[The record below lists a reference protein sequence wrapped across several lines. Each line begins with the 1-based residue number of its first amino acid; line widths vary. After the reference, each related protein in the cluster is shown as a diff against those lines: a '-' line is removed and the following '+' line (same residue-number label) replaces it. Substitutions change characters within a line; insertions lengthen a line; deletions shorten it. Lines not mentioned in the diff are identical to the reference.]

1 MFTIFQL
8 LHDLSLTESVLWRQ
22 GAEHRYAACNLAN
35 GPIQAGV
42 LYLGAPQVWPD
53 AGGET
58 AGFLLLNVPQP
69 PKQLPKGCEAVGL
82 ATDEPPAGLFARL
95 QAAAV
100 ARLQQDLDRAGWLTR
115 ALQARTPAQLMK
127 QAAMM
132 LQNPVILTTASY
144 RVLAMEDGGLSFS
157 DPVWEE
163 AKQTG
168 YCGAESVR
176 LFENENITRQVLQS
190 PGPLVLETGL
200 AAQIP
205 RILSKVEAGGR
216 VCAYFGV
223 FQVGRA
229 FTPWDLERTAWV
241 IRTLETMIELSHL
254 ATWDEEAI
262 GDSLIVDLLQ
272 GRLQQATLLNDR
284 MRAAGW
290 RPQRNFRC
298 AVLLPDSPEKGIAN
312 ADYLLHLLRR
322 TLPLCRA
329 VRYQN
334 GLVVLLNFAQEGGLE
349 PYDGLLRQL
358 ADEYDLFVGISSE
371 FRRLIRLPLYC
382 GTAREAVRLS
392 RRVAPQ
398 RRVTYFCDVMPFAM
412 ASRIEPEA
420 RTAFEQTKYK
430 ILADHNRRH
439 GTGLCQTLQAYIQ
452 CGCST
457 VQAAEKLFLHRNTLS
472 HRLDKIV
479 EISGID
485 LKNGEELTHF
495 LFSCRLA
502 QWDALCRDEKEE

>member
-1 MFTIFQL
+1 M
-8 LHDLSLTESVLWRQ
+8 
-22 GAEHRYAACNLAN
+22 
-35 GPIQAGV
+35 
-42 LYLGAPQVWPD
+42 YLGAPQVWPD

-157 DPVWEE
+157 DPVWAE

-200 AAQIP
+200 ACSNPPDFKQGGSRGP
-205 RILSKVEAGGR
+205 GVRLFWRVPGGAGLYPMGI
-216 VCAYFGV
+216 
-223 FQVGRA
+223 
-229 FTPWDLERTAWV
+229 WKRTAWV
-241 IRTLETMIELSHL
+241 IRTLETMIEPSDL

-298 AVLLPDSPEKGIAN
+298 AVLLPDSPGKGHCQRRLLVAPV
-312 ADYLLHLLRR
+312 APYLAAV
-322 TLPLCRA
+322 PGRA
-329 VRYQN
+329 VSKRA
-334 GLVVLLNFAQEGGLE
+334 GCSAQFRPRGG
-349 PYDGLLRQL
+349 PGT
-358 ADEYDLFVGISSE
+358 V
-371 FRRLIRLPLYC
+371 RR
-382 GTAREAVRLS
+382 
-392 RRVAPQ
+392 
-398 RRVTYFCDVMPFAM
+398 PFAPI
-412 ASRIEPEA
+412 SGRIRPV
-420 RTAFEQTKYK
+420 
-430 ILADHNRRH
+430 
-439 GTGLCQTLQAYIQ
+439 
-452 CGCST
+452 CGHQQRI
-457 VQAAEKLFLHRNTLS
+457 QAADPAAGFAAAPPGR
-472 HRLDKIV
+472 R
-479 EISGID
+479 
-485 LKNGEELTHF
+485 
-495 LFSCRLA
+495 CA
-502 QWDALCRDEKEE
+502 